1 MKVRAQSC
9 LNRPVPPDVDDLPP
23 LQFTADRTPPDRTL
37 PFTAGRT
44 LPFTVGRTLLPFTVG
59 RTLLPFTVGRTLLV
73 TVDGTRPVTVGVT
86 ILNYSPG
93 PASSLHE
100 ALLGG
105 RVARLASSLNKAPD
119 QCRLQANEEAL

>member
-9 LNRPVPPDVDDLPP
+9 LNRPVPPGVDDLPP

-37 PFTAGRT
+37 PFT
-44 LPFTVGRTLLPFTVG
+44 VGRTLPFTVG

-119 QCRLQANEEAL
+119 QFRLQANEEAL